1 MPMETNSIVQ
11 NLDGNEQE
19 IDLAKLA
26 YVLWQDKLTIIAAV
40 IVLSIGAVI
49 YSLSLP
55 NLYES
60 KAILTQ

>member
-40 IVLSIGAVI
+40 IVLSIGAAYTVLV
-49 YSLSLP
+49 Y
-55 NLYES
+55 
-60 KAILTQ
+60 LTYMNQRQS